1 MIKVSIAAALV
12 LAGILAGLLAGPG
25 SALAQGDG
33 RVDPPQS
40 DNVKYAWADVLRV
53 DPLYEYA
60 QISNPREECYEA
72 PGDQRGSDQRGPD
85 NRAGGTV
92 LGAIVGGVLGN
103 TLGKGDGRR
112 AATVAGAV
120 VGGAVG
126 NNIASNNDQRYSGTE
141 TRCRVVRD
149 RAQERRITGYDVQY
163 RYRGDVYLS
172 RLDYDPGERMR
183 VRISVTPA
191 E

>member
-1 MIKVSIAAALV
+1 MIKVLIAGALM
-12 LAGILAGLLAGPG
+12 LAGTG
-25 SALAQGDG
+25 SAVAQGDG
-33 RVDPPQS
+33 RIDPPQS

-72 PGDQRGSDQRGPD
+72 PGERGPD

-92 LGAIVGGVLGN
+92 LGAIVGGVIGN
-103 TLGKGDGRR
+103 TVGKGDGRR

-126 NNIASNNDQRYSGTE
+126 NNIARNNDQRYSSTE
-141 TRCRVVRD
+141 TRCRVVND

-183 VRISVTPA
+183 VRVSVTPA